1 MKILLCSYRFAP
13 DIGGIESVGEL
24 LAQNFVRLGHPV
36 RVVTASGG
44 DANHPAATFETIR
57 SPTLQILA
65 DLYQWSEIVLH
76 NQLSARFVW
85 PWFRFPRPIFFIHH
99 TFPSQEPNR
108 LRRFLKL
115 QLCRLGT
122 NLAVSDALAQSLPLR
137 PIRVHNP
144 FRYDLFR
151 SVTRSQ
157 DQRHCIFVGRL
168 VPGKE
173 VDCLLRALA
182 LSARR
187 GVIRSATI
195 VGEGPERQ
203 RLEKL
208 ADGLP
213 VAFVG
218 ARTGRAVAELLAAH
232 RYLVLPSARNETFGL
247 VALEAI
253 AAGCVVIGS
262 DHGGIPEAIGP
273 CGVIFPAGDV
283 DALAEFL
290 IHPPAIPDFDRS
302 AALHLV
308 PYHPERV
315 AREYLGLFE
324 KELHRR
330 KIAKE

>member
-13 DIGGIESVGEL
+13 DIGGIESVGEI
-24 LAQNFVRLGHPV
+24 LAENFARLGHEV
-36 RVVTASGG
+36 RVVTASRGNP
-44 DANHPAATFETIR
+44 NHSMTKYAIIR
-57 SPTLQILA
+57 SPAPNTLT
-65 DLYQWSEIVLH
+65 DLYRWSDVILH
-76 NQLSARFVW
+76 NQFSARFIR
-85 PWFRFPRPIFFIHH
+85 PRIRIRRPIFFIHH
-99 TFPSQEPNR
+99 TFPSQEPNP

-115 QLCRLGT
+115 QVCRLGT
-122 NLAVSDALAQSLPLR
+122 NLAVSDALMRSLPFRSL
-137 PIRVHNP
+137 RVHNP

-151 SVTRSQ
+151 SVARTK
-157 DQRHCIFVGRL
+157 DQRYCIFVGRL

-173 VDCLLRALA
+173 VDCLLGALT
-182 LSARR
+182 LSAQR
-187 GVIRSATI
+187 GVTRTATI

-213 VAFVG
+213 ITFLG
-218 ARTGRAVAELLAAH
+218 ARTGQVLAEALAAH

-253 AAGCVVIGS
+253 AAGCMVIGS
-262 DHGGIPEAIGP
+262 DHGGVPEAIGP

-283 DALAEFL
+283 HALAEFL
-290 IHPPAIPDFDRS
+290 MHPPAIPDFDRL
-302 AALHLV
+302 ATQHLA

-324 KELHRR
+324 KELGARS
-330 KIAKE
+330 